1 MHLLNSR
8 RFYED
13 EQDPRVLLLYDS
25 FACLMANS
33 KRRCFSRNFDISS
46 LTFKRY
52 ISELRCYFANFD
64 PYNEVIYDRYHD
76 AYYLVKAS
84 ENLALIFKV
93 KVSN

>member
-1 MHLLNSR
+1 MISRDASPLLKEIPMTTNKT
-8 RFYED
+8 
-13 EQDPRVLLLYDS
+13 QGVLLLYDHLRLNGQLKK
-25 FACLMANS
+25 ADALHEL
-33 KRRCFSRNFDISS
+33 DISS

-84 ENLALIFKV
+84 ENLG
-93 KVSN
+93 